1 MDYITTYT
9 GENFVPT
16 DPDINQIHIEDIAHA
31 LSLMCR
37 ANGHFKKFYSIAQH
51 SINCYNEAKA
61 RSHSE
66 KVQMACLLHDASE
79 AYLSDITRPV
89 KKHLSK
95 YQEIEKNL
103 QRVIFYK
110 FLSSPLTDD
119 EATQVE
125 KVDYDM
131 LVYEFDALMRTKRIF
146 NHTPTIISD
155 PKTDFRDFSVVES
168 DFIRIYKETSNAIY

>member
-1 MDYITTYT
+1 MDYITTFT

-37 ANGHFKKFYSIAQH
+37 ANGHFERFYSIAQH
-51 SINCYNEAKA
+51 SINCYYEAKA

-66 KVQMACLLHDASE
+66 NVQMACLLHDASE

-89 KKHLSK
+89 KKHLLK

-103 QRVIFYK
+103 QRVIFSR

-131 LVYEFDALMRTKRIF
+131 LVYEFDALMRAKRIF
-146 NHTPTIISD
+146 DHVPNC
-155 PKTDFRDFSVVES
+155 F
-168 DFIRIYKETSNAIY
+168 